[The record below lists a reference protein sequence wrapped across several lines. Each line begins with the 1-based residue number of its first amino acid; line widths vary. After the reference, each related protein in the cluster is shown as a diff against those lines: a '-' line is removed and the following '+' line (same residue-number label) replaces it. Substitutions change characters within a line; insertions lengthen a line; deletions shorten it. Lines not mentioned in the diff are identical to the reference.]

1 MKSLPIRTLLVCTM
15 MLLFSQSASAKELVA
30 EFSGPDEGVTKEF
43 EVQAP
48 WIVDWLVAGE
58 PAAYDAVD
66 ISLYNAETGGF
77 EGEAIKAQSAGNGV
91 LMFRKSGRFYFK
103 VNASMMDWDL
113 KVYQLTPEEAKQ
125 YTPKSETSV
134 EQ

>member
-1 MKSLPIRTLLVCTM
+1 MKSVPIRILLACTAM
-15 MLLFSQSASAKELVA
+15 ALFSQGVSAKELVA
-30 EFSGPDEGVTKEF
+30 EFSGPDKGATKEF

-48 WIVDWLVAGE
+48 WILDWLVIGG
-58 PAAYDAVD
+58 PAEYDAVD
-66 ISLYNAETGGF
+66 ISLYNAETGAF
-77 EGEAIKAQSAGNGV
+77 EGDALKAQSAGNGV
-91 LMFRKSGRFYFK
+91 RMFRNSGRFYFQ

-113 KVYQLTPEEAKQ
+113 KVYQLTPAEAKQ